1 MNKIRAVKAYPVA
14 GPWVDL
20 CFVKVETD
28 EPGLYGWGEASLP
41 GRSAAVAQA
50 VRDLAPLVIGM
61 DPSEIERVWQ
71 RMYRHT
77 YWRGGPILTSSLSG
91 IDVALWDI
99 RGKALNLPVYKL
111 LGGAVRD
118 RIPLYANIGDSCD
131 PKVLR
136 ERAAKVVALGYQ
148 SLKFYPLIENG
159 GTDRHDAVQV
169 VVDCCAAVREAIGPA
184 RGMCIDFHGRCLP
197 HLAIQ
202 IEAEVRAF
210 RPTWIEE
217 PINAENLS
225 AYQKLAEKFV
235 TPLALG
241 ERQFTRWGFREIFE
255 RRIAAIIQ
263 PDVSNAGGISEMM
276 RLAAMAELYGVA
288 FAPHNPN
295 GPLQSITNL
304 HLAAAA
310 PAFTV
315 LELVHESTEL
325 MKPLASWT
333 ASAGPDGHAI
343 LPPGP
348 GLGVDMHEDVLAK
361 TPSTPFQWDLYH
373 ADGAVAD
380 W

>member
-1 MNKIRAVKAYPVA
+1 MKIRDVKAYAVA

-50 VRDLAPLVIGM
+50 VRDLAPLVIGL
-61 DPSEIERVWQ
+61 DPRATERVWQ

-99 RGKALNLPVYKL
+99 RGKAAGEPVYRL
-111 LGGAVRD
+111 LGGPVRD
-118 RIPLYANIGDSCD
+118 KIALYANIGDSSD
-131 PKVLR
+131 PAELR
-136 ERAAKVVALGYQ
+136 ERAARAAAMGYG
-148 SLKFYPLIENG
+148 SVKFYPLIENG
-159 GTDRHDAVQV
+159 GTDRADAVAV
-169 VVDCCAAVREAIGPA
+169 VVRCCEALRAELGEQ
-184 RGMCIDFHGRCLP
+184 RSFCVDFHGRLSVG
-197 HLAIQ
+197 LAVQ
-202 IEAEVRAF
+202 IEAAVRHT
-210 RPTWIEE
+210 RPLWIEE
-217 PINAENLS
+217 PIAAENTG
-225 AYQKLAEKFV
+225 AYRRLADKFQ

-241 ERQFTRWGFREIFE
+241 ERLFTRWGFREVFE
-255 RRIAAIIQ
+255 QQYANVIQ

-276 RLAAMAELYGVA
+276 RLASMAELYGVA

-295 GPLQSITNL
+295 GPLQCVANL

-315 LELVHESTEL
+315 LEHLYDSVQAMAEL
-325 MKPLASWT
+325 ATVSPA
-333 ASAGPDGHAI
+333 ARPDGYAD
-343 LPPGP
+343 LPTGP
-348 GLGVDMHEDVLAK
+348 GLGIDLDETLLAAR
-361 TPSTPFQWDLYH
+361 PSTPFVWDLYH
-373 ADGAVAD
+373 ADGGVQD

>member
-1 MNKIRAVKAYPVA
+1 MKIRDVKAYSVA

-41 GRSAAVAQA
+41 GKSAAVAQA
-50 VRDLAPLVIGM
+50 VRDMAPLVIGM

-77 YWRGGPILTSSLSG
+77 YWRGGGILTSSLSG

-99 RGKALNLPVYKL
+99 QGKVLQLPVYKL

-118 RIPLYANIGDSCD
+118 RIAQYANIGNSSD
-131 PKVLR
+131 PSVLR
-136 ERAAKVVALGYQ
+136 ERAAAAIAAGYQ
-148 SLKFYPLIENG
+148 SLKFYPLIEDG
-159 GTDRHDAVQV
+159 ATDRFDAVQV
-169 VVDCCAAVREAIGPA
+169 VIDCCRAVRETIGFE
-184 RGMCIDFHGRCLP
+184 RGMCLDFHGRCLP

-202 IEAEVRAF
+202 IEAEIRPF
-210 RPTWIEE
+210 RPMWIEE
-217 PINAENLS
+217 PINAENI
-225 AYQKLAEKFV
+225 AGYEKLAQKFV

-241 ERQFTRWGFREIFE
+241 ERLFTRWGFRDIFE

-276 RLAAMAELYGVA
+276 RLAAMAELYGVSL
-288 FAPHNPN
+288 APHNPN
-295 GPLQSITNL
+295 GPLQSITCL

-310 PAFTV
+310 PAVSV
-315 LELVHESTEL
+315 LELVPGDGEL
-325 MKPLASWT
+325 MKHFATAMPATGNDGFAPLPS
-333 ASAGPDGHAI
+333 
-343 LPPGP
+343 GP
-348 GLGVDMHEDVLAK
+348 GLGIDMHEDVLIN
-361 TPSTPFQWDLYH
+361 TPSSPFHWNLYH